1 MCDGFKVRKTSQ
13 RKQGIVTDDEAE
25 LYREYVNEV
34 ARLCREHPLFRRTRL
49 VRLARRQGSAYAIRE
64 AIDAHVQTPFVI
76 IVPHDCVIARP
87 VNLDAVATAMH
98 KHPGQISY
106 VKIVGRSTL
115 NYAEAVQSQYGVK
128 LQPLANMLPD
138 GLTLLPMLR
147 YMDNVAIVSV
157 RYLKEVVYHPSSAVR
172 RATFIEDTFGKQTQM
187 HAWLQSE
194 EYTAKLPPSNNGC
207 FLLLDGSD
215 EPMMRHL
222 DGKTYLDPEQRADA
236 GLPSYPKDWTK
247 ALQDDKDDGEAGAE
261 KEVSA
266 DDLVPLRDALCWAS
280 MADGCHDATCT
291 LLQPRCD
298 GTAVCGRHA
307 TSVLQLW
314 GRRKRPPCPGDCG
327 KAHPSYGS
335 LVAAICRVL
344 PPGKRLHVHAST
356 PPCLGGGGAAAGW
369 WVTSP
374 GGSLYVAPSTVTQD
388 EADAALAAKEPM
400 ALRVAIDV
408 GYDDVMSEG
417 ERKSL
422 ATQCGLCH
430 SIASQAEHRPHVA
443 LAICC
448 GTPSSAIGDEEV
460 LRRDGSLAS
469 QQHENGSSSSLSLL
483 YSAGIEQWHGLAW
496 RQSADDNTPLSLLSL
511 PNVGTSDLIYL
522 SPEAPDVLTELHP
535 SKVYVIGGLVD
546 RHKIHGSSY
555 RRASALGI
563 QCARLPLVEHLP
575 KEMKGRT
582 NALDALNIN
591 SVCKLLVEWSKCRDW
606 TRSITTAFEGSQRNC
621 CPFASSGS
629 IHPNGYWDGPKA
641 AHQHQHDA
649 SLSEALLA
657 FFTKEQASS
666 VVDLGCGMGSYVRHF
681 LKSGL
686 NATGYDGNPSTPQLS
701 KGACAVLDLSV
712 IAEVEAPSDWV
723 LALEVGEHLP
733 KEHEA
738 NFVENCHRFN
748 AKGMVLSWATKGQG
762 GTGHVNEQDNEY
774 VKAMVCKKGYVND
787 LDAECT
793 LRKAAAFSYF
803 KRTVMVFRKL

>member
-1 MCDGFKVRKTSQ
+1 M
-13 RKQGIVTDDEAE
+13 
-25 LYREYVNEV
+25 
-34 ARLCREHPLFRRTRL
+34 
-49 VRLARRQGSAYAIRE
+49 
-64 AIDAHVQTPFVI
+64 
-76 IVPHDCVIARP
+76 
-87 VNLDAVATAMH
+87 NLDAVATAMH

-128 LQPLANMLPD
+128 LQPLTNMLPD

-327 KAHPSYGS
+327 QAHPSYGS

-344 PPGKRLHVHAST
+344 PPGKRLHVHANT
-356 PPCLGGGGAAAGW
+356 PPCLGGGGAPQA
-369 WVTSP
+369 
-374 GGSLYVAPSTVTQD
+374 GGSQLLAAACMLRRVPSHKTRQMRRWQPRSRWHYVWRLTSDTMTSCRRASANRWRRSAASATASPLKRSIGLMLHWPSAAAHQAQLLATRRCYGETALLLLSSTRMAAAPSPSFIQRV
-388 EADAALAAKEPM
+388 LSNGM
-400 ALRVAIDV
+400 ASR
-408 GYDDVMSEG
+408 GG
-417 ERKSL
+417 NQR
-422 ATQCGLCH
+422 TTTRH
-430 SIASQAEHRPHVA
+430 SP
-443 LAICC
+443 C
-448 GTPSSAIGDEEV
+448 
-460 LRRDGSLAS
+460 
-469 QQHENGSSSSLSLL
+469 
-483 YSAGIEQWHGLAW
+483 
-496 RQSADDNTPLSLLSL
+496 SL

-686 NATGYDGNPSTPQLS
+686 NATGYDGNPF
-701 KGACAVLDLSV
+701 D
-712 IAEVEAPSDWV
+712 
-723 LALEVGEHLP
+723 
-733 KEHEA
+733 
-738 NFVENCHRFN
+738 
-748 AKGMVLSWATKGQG
+748 
-762 GTGHVNEQDNEY
+762 
-774 VKAMVCKKGYVND
+774 
-787 LDAECT
+787 
-793 LRKAAAFSYF
+793 AAAL
-803 KRTVMVFRKL
+803 KGRMRRP